1 MRRGI
6 ALVLAIV
13 SALAMGGCAAN
24 DKLANQLGSDGN
36 FISGDGALVEITAAD
51 RGKPI
56 DFTAP
61 ADDGSTISTDDLR
74 GSVVVVNFWYASCPP
89 CRIEAPELATYAKSN
104 PDGVRFIGVN
114 VYDGEAAAKSFE
126 EKFGI
131 PYPSVL
137 DVTTGSVRL
146 AFAGSLPPNAVP
158 VTIVLDREGRV
169 AARISGVIDDI
180 EVLSDMVDKV
190 RAEQ

>member
-1 MRRGI
+1 MRGVA
-6 ALVLAIV
+6 ALLVVAA
-13 SALAMGGCAAN
+13 ALTVGGCSSN
-24 DKLANQLGSDGN
+24 DKLAEQLGSNDN
-36 FISGDGALVEITAAD
+36 YISGDGALVEVSSAD
-51 RGKPI
+51 RGDPI
-56 DFTAP
+56 EFTAQ

-89 CRIEAPELATYAKSN
+89 CRIEAPELAKYAQSN

-114 VYDGEAAAKSFE
+114 VYDGAAAAKSFE
-126 EKFGI
+126 QKFGI

-137 DVTTGSVRL
+137 DVTTGEVRL

-158 VTIVLDREGRV
+158 VTLVLDHDGRV
-169 AARISGVIDDI
+169 AARISGVIADMT
-180 EVLSDMVDKV
+180 VLTDMVDKV